1 MERRPGISEVTRST
15 IRPFSCG
22 SEFADWEN
30 ANCARCGAQL
40 SRYRAPDEPDGICA
54 ACASK
59 APEAAPTQL
68 LEAEELTLA
77 VASVLLAG
85 AVLEPER
92 RVHVQAALYGL
103 GIFADH
109 IDVHKAV
116 CRLRRRYGWRVEA
129 REGEPGYRVTRWPYK
144 FTRRRRSGQ
153 LLLFGKGR

>member
-1 MERRPGISEVTRST
+1 MTAAICTL
-15 IRPFSCG
+15 
-22 SEFADWEN
+22 
-30 ANCARCGAQL
+30 CGAQM
-40 SRYRAPDEPDGICA
+40 SRYRAADEPDGMCA

-59 APEAAPTQL
+59 APQTAPEQL

-77 VASVLLAG
+77 VASVLLAV

-109 IDVHKAV
+109 VDVHKAV

-153 LLLFGKGR
+153 LVLFGKGRS